1 MKHKI
6 RNRGFLKT
14 KPQEINP
21 EYSLEGLM
29 LKLKLQSFGQWT
41 LRVDLLKKTLML
53 GKTEGRSRRGR
64 ERMRRLAG
72 ITDSRDERETQP
84 QRPAEVRGFD
94 FRPVEWCGS
103 VGSCKDTPEV
113 FWLRQGLP
121 PLNSPENFIFWAP
134 PLWTRASCV
143 FQSSWRAWQANSTD
157 HSVPERLY
165 VRAAE
170 AKAEA
175 CSLSRT
181 CWLTGSL
188 EAGAV
193 PDTGLSSGPRCS
205 DKRSPGGLLF
215 KRNFFGCTMYHMGS
229 QFLDHGLNSRPLH
242 WKQSLNHWT
251 ARRILYQ
258 LSHQGSP

>member
-14 KPQEINP
+14 KPQ
-21 EYSLEGLM
+21 
-29 LKLKLQSFGQWT
+29 
-41 LRVDLLKKTLML
+41 
-53 GKTEGRSRRGR
+53 
-64 ERMRRLAG
+64 
-72 ITDSRDERETQP
+72 ERETQP

-188 EAGAV
+188 A
-193 PDTGLSSGPRCS
+193 DSLSAEP
-205 DKRSPGGLLF
+205 PG
-215 KRNFFGCTMYHMGS
+215 KPINPH
-229 QFLDHGLNSRPLH
+229 
-242 WKQSLNHWT
+242 
-251 ARRILYQ
+251 
-258 LSHQGSP
+258 